1 MQQRRSDGPSHA
13 AHAAQRGSR
22 AHAGPSQAAA
32 AAAGGSGDEDVSLFT
47 YLAELSSLPLTAG
60 EEAAEAASAGPWGGA
75 RGSQLSSTGIG
86 TTYSNCGGGGGGAA
100 GDGDQRSAFP
110 AVGKQAHA
118 WQSPWDR
125 SEAVGTGPRGSSS
138 TAATGGGSDSG
149 VLQVVTLPP
158 HPNVKLVSESSG
170 VATGNGLA
178 LGVQQLQTSPIE
190 HQGLLDWQQVPPAF
204 ATVGAG
210 AGVTGVGSALGF
222 AAPCATLDQA
232 LRFSPACV
240 LAPLQQRLLLL
251 QLLHAMHH
259 AHTHGRCLG
268 PEVWRC
274 EGVELSGACWATLR
288 LPAGS
293 LGQPSAQLPSSFSRQ
308 ERQLQQAAQGAN
320 NVCNGAIGG
329 RGTDTACV
337 VALDDPAANRT
348 AHTPNAANDT
358 GAGGVPAVSAGGD
371 DAAGDCAVG
380 SRQQAAASSP
390 VTALAP
396 DSRQRAVC
404 WWREA
409 QRLLQQHEL
418 PTLTSMWQARQV
430 SVRGRRM
437 EGEGRKNQGLR
448 EREARVEGVVGGSD
462 TRAAA
467 EATSPPCARRAR
479 CSWEEAKRWGRG
491 KGGKGIV
498 GEQRWWVK
506 GEGG

>member
-13 AHAAQRGSR
+13 AHAAQRGAR
-22 AHAGPSQAAA
+22 AHAGPVQAAA

-47 YLAELSSLPLTAG
+47 YLAELSLLPLTAG
-60 EEAAEAASAGPWGGA
+60 EEAAEAASAGPWAGA

-86 TTYSNCGGGGGGAA
+86 ATYSSCSGGGGGAA

-125 SEAVGTGPRGSSS
+125 SGAVATGPWGSRR
-138 TAATGGGSDSG
+138 AAKGGSG
-149 VLQVVTLPP
+149 RGATPGGTLPP
-158 HPNVKLVSESSG
+158 HPNIKLVSESSD
-170 VATGNGLA
+170 VASDNGLA

-204 ATVGAG
+204 ATVGTG
-210 AGVTGVGSALGF
+210 AGVTGMGSALGF

-240 LAPLQQRLLLL
+240 LPPLQQRLLLL

-259 AHTHGRCLG
+259 AHAHGRCLG

-418 PTLTSMWQARQV
+418 PTLTAMWQARQV

-437 EGEGRKNQGLR
+437 EGEGRKEQGLR
-448 EREARVEGVVGGSD
+448 EREARVEGTISGSG

-467 EATSPPCARRAR
+467 EATSLPCFRRAR
-479 CSWEEAKRWGRG
+479 CSWEEAKRRERG
-491 KGGKGIV
+491 KGGRGL
-498 GEQRWWVK
+498 
-506 GEGG
+506 